1 MKKKCEL
8 VPSLL
13 SFDVQNWPNYFSIFH
28 NQSINYIHFDVMDKK
43 YVENSAY
50 DENDYKFFLQHN
62 NNLKAHIHL
71 MVINPLNEITKYK
84 SEFTDAI
91 CFHFDACKSDDEVYQ
106 TLDAIKTMKIK
117 QGIAINPN
125 FKFADYS
132 HFLDECEF
140 ITIMG
145 VYPGKGGQKFE
156 SSCLNNLRDIQKY
169 CLDKKRSLLIEIDG
183 GMNFDTIPIV
193 VNESNYI
200 VSGSFLANNIN
211 EIKNIINWFERQ
223 IN

>member
-13 SFDVQNWPNYFSIFH
+13 SFDISKWPIYFDIFH
-28 NQSINYIHFDVMDKK
+28 KESINYIHFDVMDKK

-50 DENDYKFFLQHN
+50 DEKDYQFFLRHN
-62 NNLKAHIHL
+62 NNLKAHVHL
-71 MVINPLNEITKYK
+71 MVVNPLDEIFKYNH
-84 SEFTDAI
+84 ELTDAI
-91 CFHFDACKSDDEVYQ
+91 CFHFDACKNDYEVFQ
-106 TLDAIKTMKIK
+106 TLSAIKEMKIK

-125 FKFADYS
+125 FKFDDYS
-132 HFLDECEF
+132 RFLDECEF

-156 SSCLNNLRDIQKY
+156 SSCLNNIIDIQKY
-169 CLDKKRSLLIEIDG
+169 CLKKNRSLLIEIDG
-183 GMNFDTIPIV
+183 GMNFETIPIV
-193 VNESNYI
+193 VNQSNYI

-211 EIKNIINWFERQ
+211 DIKSIINWFNLQ
-223 IN
+223 SN